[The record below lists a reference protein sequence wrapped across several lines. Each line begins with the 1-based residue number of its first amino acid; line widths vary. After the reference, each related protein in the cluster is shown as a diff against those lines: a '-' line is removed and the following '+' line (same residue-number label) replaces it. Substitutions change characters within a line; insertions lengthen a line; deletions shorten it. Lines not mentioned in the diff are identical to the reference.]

1 MASMRLA
8 LVALLFGNA
17 AALSRPGPRAS
28 VRTPSRTTLHM
39 NTGPSWLTTAPTAQE
54 SVTATDFL
62 HSLPAAGDIS
72 DARFRKGVKQVS
84 TLGPA
89 SASPEMIEKLFL
101 AGTDVFRMNLSH
113 GAEDKLEASRIVRSI
128 EAKYDHPIGIL
139 ADLQGPKH
147 RVGMFP
153 ESAPKVFLERGD
165 QYRFDLDVD
174 APGDGRRVSLPHP
187 EVLEA
192 LNVGDAILL
201 DDGKLRVEVEA
212 KGPGFVDT
220 VVQNDAWL
228 SSRKGFNLPDTVVPC
243 SAMTPKDIED
253 LEFLMEGFQGVTVDW
268 IALSF
273 VQRPEDMLELK
284 RRINGRSN
292 AKLLAKLEKPQAV
305 EPAML
310 RALVDVCDGIMVARG
325 DLGVECAPEDVPI
338 VQKEIIEECRRQG
351 KPVIVATQMLE
362 SMIDSPAPTRAECS
376 DVATAIF
383 DGCDAI
389 MLSGESA
396 AGKYP
401 EESVAMQRRLVERV
415 ETAPR
420 HKALVKEHAIGG
432 FRPELDDDSD
442 LDALALAASSLA
454 SSLDAKALLV
464 FTTTGSAAQRMAR
477 LKPGVPILAVT
488 PSPDVAR
495 ALTLSAYVYPALLD
509 PAVVATE
516 RSSTFYKMLEAG
528 LALAHKK
535 HLVNDPRDRIVA
547 TAGLPFNT
555 PGCANA
561 IRVIEAGGLDCWG
574 GQCFYD

>member
-1 MASMRLA
+1 MASIA
-8 LVALLFGNA
+8 LVALLVGNA

-165 QYRFDLDVD
+165 KYRFDLDVD

-192 LNVGDAILL
+192 LNVGNAILL
-201 DDGKLRVEVEA
+201 DDGKLRVEVVA

-305 EPAML
+305 EPEML
-310 RALVDVCDGIMVARG
+310 RAITDVCDGIMVARG
-325 DLGVECAPEDVPI
+325 DLGVEMPPEDVPI

-401 EESVAMQRRLVERV
+401 EESVRMQQRLVRRV
-415 ETAPR
+415 EASTR
-420 HKALVKEHAIGG
+420 HRELVRMGNIGG
-432 FRPELDDDSD
+432 YEPPHGETDT
-442 LDALALAASSLA
+442 DAVVEAAANLAR
-454 SSLDAKALLV
+454 SLDAKCLLV
-464 FTTTGSAAQRMAR
+464 FTRTGSSARRLAR
-477 LKPGVPILAVT
+477 LKPGLPILAVT
-488 PSPDVAR
+488 PSVDVAR
-495 ALTLSAYVYPALLD
+495 SLALSAYVYPAVLD
-509 PAVVATE
+509 PAAVDAE
-516 RSSTFYKMLEAG
+516 RANLFFKMLEAG
-528 LALAHKK
+528 LDVARRK
-535 HLVNDPRDRIVA
+535 HLVRDPTDRIVC
-547 TAGLPFNT
+547 TAGLPFNVE
-555 PGCANA
+555 GCANA
-561 IRVIEAGGLDCWG
+561 IRVVEAAGLDCWG
-574 GQCFYD
+574 GQCIWEG

>member
-1 MASMRLA
+1 
-8 LVALLFGNA
+8 
-17 AALSRPGPRAS
+17 
-28 VRTPSRTTLHM
+28 M

-165 QYRFDLDVD
+165 KYRFDLDVD

-310 RALVDVCDGIMVARG
+310 RALVDVCDGIMVAAIWASRAN
-325 DLGVECAPEDVPI
+325 VRTS
-338 VQKEIIEECRRQG
+338 RRR
-351 KPVIVATQMLE
+351 
-362 SMIDSPAPTRAECS
+362 SS
-376 DVATAIF
+376 TAA
-383 DGCDAI
+383 AI

-535 HLVNDPRDRIVA
+535 HL
-547 TAGLPFNT
+547 
-555 PGCANA
+555 
-561 IRVIEAGGLDCWG
+561 AGGLDCWG
-574 GQCFYD
+574 GQCDWNG

>member
-1 MASMRLA
+1 M
-8 LVALLFGNA
+8 
-17 AALSRPGPRAS
+17 
-28 VRTPSRTTLHM
+28 
-39 NTGPSWLTTAPTAQE
+39 
-54 SVTATDFL
+54 
-62 HSLPAAGDIS
+62 
-72 DARFRKGVKQVS
+72 
-84 TLGPA
+84 
-89 SASPEMIEKLFL
+89 
-101 AGTDVFRMNLSH
+101 
-113 GAEDKLEASRIVRSI
+113 
-128 EAKYDHPIGIL
+128 
-139 ADLQGPKH
+139 
-147 RVGMFP
+147 
-153 ESAPKVFLERGD
+153 
-165 QYRFDLDVD
+165 
-174 APGDGRRVSLPHP
+174 
-187 EVLEA
+187 
-192 LNVGDAILL
+192 
-201 DDGKLRVEVEA
+201 
-212 KGPGFVDT
+212 
-220 VVQNDAWL
+220 
-228 SSRKGFNLPDTVVPC
+228 
-243 SAMTPKDIED
+243 
-253 LEFLMEGFQGVTVDW
+253 
-268 IALSF
+268 
-273 VQRPEDMLELK
+273 
-284 RRINGRSN
+284 
-292 AKLLAKLEKPQAV
+292 
-305 EPAML
+305 
-310 RALVDVCDGIMVARG
+310 
-325 DLGVECAPEDVPI
+325 
-338 VQKEIIEECRRQG
+338 
-351 KPVIVATQMLE
+351 
-362 SMIDSPAPTRAECS
+362 
-376 DVATAIF
+376 ATAIF

-535 HLVNDPRDRIVA
+535 HLVSDPRDRIVA